1 MADQKGTK
9 APHRGNLTPEELAD
23 PSKHRQTQVFE
34 TDNRPT
40 GHPPGEDEAAERRF
54 REGEDM
60 RAAGELTLGQ
70 AAGPDTTGQRAG
82 GPDTSGAVAP
92 PAEMNQPG
100 ASTKL
105 GGTPSPLATDS
116 QGRQGRGV

>member
-1 MADQKGTK
+1 MNDQE
-9 APHRGNLTPEELAD
+9 RERSGNVTPQDIAD
-23 PSKHRQTQVFE
+23 PGKHRQTQVFE

-40 GHPPGEDEAAERRF
+40 GQPAGTREAAERRF
-54 REGEDM
+54 EKGEDM
-60 RAAGELTLGQ
+60 RAAGERTLGEP
-70 AAGPDTTGQRAG
+70 AGPDTAGQRAG
-82 GPDTSGAVAP
+82 GPDTTGAVAP
-92 PAEMNQPG
+92 PAESAKPG